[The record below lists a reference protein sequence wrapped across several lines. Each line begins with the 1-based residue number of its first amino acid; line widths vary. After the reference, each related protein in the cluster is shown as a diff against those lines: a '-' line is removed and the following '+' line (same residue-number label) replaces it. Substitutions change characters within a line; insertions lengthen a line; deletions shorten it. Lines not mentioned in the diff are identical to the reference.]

1 MDSHGGSIGH
11 RKCMDA
17 YNAKTNPQETPMNK
31 LCRKFSAKI
40 QDKLVCLFNI
50 AHSVAVHNWSLNDF
64 KALCELQSKNGVDM
78 GQNYQNI
85 QGASAFIKSIAEVQR
100 QDTMRS
106 LRKARFFS
114 IMADGS
120 TDRSIAEQE
129 SVYVR

>member
-40 QDKLVCLFNI
+40 QDQLVCLFNI

-78 GQNYQNI
+78 GENYQ
-85 QGASAFIKSIAEVQR
+85 
-100 QDTMRS
+100 
-106 LRKARFFS
+106 
-114 IMADGS
+114 
-120 TDRSIAEQE
+120 DR
-129 SVYVR
+129 